1 VSVDDPEGRISFE
14 EPGLEGLE
22 HRARE
27 EAGNRRGKSLLGKG
41 LQCLK
46 RDAGLTQEAL
56 AVKSGISRVT
66 FARLEAGEQD
76 PRYETLPALARGLGV
91 SLETLLTD

>member
-1 VSVDDPEGRISFE
+1 MSADDRDGFIRFE

-41 LQCLK
+41 LQRLK
-46 RDAGLTQEAL
+46 RDAGLTQGAL
-56 AVKSGISRVT
+56 AAKSGISRVT

-76 PRYETLPALARGLGV
+76 PRYETLLALVKAI
-91 SLETLLTD
+91 EKLLMD